1 MARILIIGGGFGGL
15 VTAENLAAKL
25 GSSHEITLVSP
36 ARNFTF
42 YPALVDLAF
51 GDCEAHEIQFD
62 MAAKLKDLGVH
73 FVEGEM
79 TSLVRGRK
87 AIEIAGKD
95 MRGELSYDYVVF
107 ALGRRLAT
115 EKVPGFF
122 KYSHHLLS
130 VEAAQRFGDAVRD
143 FKKGDIVLGACPGAR
158 LPVPVCETAFRLAKR
173 FESEIES
180 GDVRIKVVFPES
192 VDEAFGG
199 AHINERLEKAFAKHR
214 INVIYGAPIKE
225 VTVDAVLSSEGHT
238 IHHDLL
244 MLIPP
249 FKGHSVM
256 LGHGLTDMDDF
267 VMVNGEMRIHHLENA
282 YAVGDNVA
290 FSGPKFA
297 HMAVRQA
304 QVAAANIASE
314 LAGERSRE
322 SYYHEIAAIV
332 DASGPDSIYVH
343 FGIWDDELY
352 SLKKGRFWGLAKQA
366 HDALWQA
373 QHS

>member
-1 MARILIIGGGFGGL
+1 MARILIVGGGFGGL
-15 VTAENLAAKL
+15 VSAENLASKL
-25 GSSHEITLVSP
+25 GSSHQITLVSP
-36 ARNFTF
+36 TRNFTF

-51 GDCEAHEIQFD
+51 GECEPHEIQFD

-79 TSLVRGRK
+79 TSLVRGRN
-87 AIEIAGKD
+87 AVEIAGKD
-95 MRGELSYDYVVF
+95 MRGELSYDFAVF

-130 VEAAQRFGDAVRD
+130 VDAAQKFGDAVRK
-143 FKKGDIVLGACPGAR
+143 FTKGDIVLGACPGGR
-158 LPVPVCETAFRLAKR
+158 LPVPVCETAFRLAKK
-173 FESEIES
+173 FEGATES
-180 GDVRIKVVFPES
+180 GDVRIKVIFPET

-199 AHINERLEKAFAKHR
+199 AQIQQRLEKAFAKHR
-214 INVIYGAPIKE
+214 ISVIYGAPVSE
-225 VTVDAVLSSEGHT
+225 VTENTVLSSEGHK

-249 FKGHSVM
+249 FNGHPVM
-256 LGHGLTDMDDF
+256 SGRGLTDIDDF
-267 VMVNGEMRIHHLENA
+267 VMVNGEMRIHHLEDA

-304 QVAAANIASE
+304 QVAAANIAAE
-314 LAGERSRE
+314 LVGERARE

-332 DASGPDSIYVH
+332 DAGGADSIYLH
-343 FGIWDDELY
+343 FGIWDDEMY
-352 SLKKGRFWGLAKQA
+352 SLKKGRFWGLAKHA